1 MAIAKKWGSSIGV
14 ILPKEIVEKQGIKEG
29 DEIVINVFKK
39 GNLKDVFGK
48 LRTRMPGQKFKD
60 MARKGWESSSN
71 RFRLKQ

>member
-14 ILPKEIVEKQGIKEG
+14 ILPREIVEKQGIREG

-48 LRTRMPGQKFKD
+48 LKTGMPGQKFKD
-60 MARKGWESSSN
+60 MARRGWENSSN
-71 RFRLKQ
+71 RLRLKQ